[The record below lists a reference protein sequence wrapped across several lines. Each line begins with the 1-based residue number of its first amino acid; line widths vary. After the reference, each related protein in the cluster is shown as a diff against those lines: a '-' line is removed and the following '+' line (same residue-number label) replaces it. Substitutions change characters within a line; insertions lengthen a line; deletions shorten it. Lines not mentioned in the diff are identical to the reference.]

1 MVIPQCCCN
10 VMKSTEHLKCYCNL
24 KEVKFSAKK
33 ERESWNF
40 QDNNSFKIDFIL
52 NTVELSRGSRF
63 IVCII
68 LHIIPFF

>member
-10 VMKSTEHLKCYCNL
+10 AMKSTEHLKCYCNL
-24 KEVKFSAKK
+24 KKVKFSAKK
-33 ERESWNF
+33 RESWNF

-52 NTVELSRGSRF
+52 NTVKLSRGSPC

-68 LHIIPFF
+68 LHIILFF